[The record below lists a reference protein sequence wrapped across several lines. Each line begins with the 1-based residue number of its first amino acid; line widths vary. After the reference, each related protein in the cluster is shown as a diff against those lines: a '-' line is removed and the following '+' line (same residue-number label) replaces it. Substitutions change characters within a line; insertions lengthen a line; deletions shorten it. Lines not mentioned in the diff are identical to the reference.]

1 VSTAKLIL
9 AFATAVIASA
19 QRPQL
24 PADYAERL
32 AALEQSRQEHPN
44 DLKILDA
51 LAGSYSMAGQYRK
64 AIVVVQHMR
73 TLAPQD
79 HGLQLRQ
86 ARNYAWDDS
95 TKRAIAKYVTYLR
108 VVPGDRQATIELIR
122 LRRYRG
128 DYSRAE
134 KLCNQLLS
142 TNPDDAEVLALKA
155 EVLHW
160 AGNRGL
166 LARRTAD
173 RSIAIAPGYPD
184 AQVAV
189 IYASRDLGENGR
201 ASYEFSV
208 LKKMVENQGG
218 ISAEATY
225 LDAYRLLEG
234 LEARPAG
241 LLIRPGFS
249 VYNDSDGIH
258 DSAWGGSLE
267 RRVRDDHKIILEM
280 TRYLSVAPAGSI
292 FTDGRE
298 RASLNNVRAGGQLRI
313 APATYLTLLAGV
325 SSRGFDGT
333 PRPIFNLQVMA
344 SPIDRWTFGVSAGRE
359 FLAVTPR
366 AIDRNMSSY
375 SVAGSAQLAMNSRT
389 FLTLG
394 ADRRNWSDTNRSI
407 TGDVTLRRVLRY
419 NQRFSVDAGLLSHV
433 EHFERDTQLEAGF
446 FTPDRYF
453 RHDGF
458 LGLRGELG
466 KFRYEV
472 RGAGGAQQVVRR
484 ADYRPDW
491 EATSTVS
498 VALGR
503 VLRLSGGYQRR
514 NYSLVSKDGWYQ
526 GFQFSV
532 GIQP

>member
-1 VSTAKLIL
+1 MRLILIL
-9 AFATAVIASA
+9 AAMVGIASA
-19 QRPQL
+19 QRTQL
-24 PADYAERL
+24 PADFAEKL
-32 AALEQSRQEHPN
+32 AALEQSRREHPD

-51 LAGSYSMAGQYRK
+51 LAGSYSMAAQYRK
-64 AIVVVQHMR
+64 AIAVVQHMR
-73 TLAPQD
+73 ALAPQD
-79 HGLQLRQ
+79 HALQLRQ
-86 ARNYAWDDS
+86 ARNYAWTGD
-95 TKRAIAKYVTYLR
+95 TKRAIAEYVPYLR
-108 VVPGDRQATIELIR
+108 AVPGDRQATIELIR

-128 DYSRAE
+128 DYSQAE
-134 KLCNQLLS
+134 RLCNQLLS

-173 RSIAIAPGYPD
+173 RSAALAPTYPD
-184 AQVAV
+184 AQVAQ

-201 ASYEFSV
+201 ASYEFSA

-225 LDAYRLLEG
+225 RDAYKLLEG

-241 LLIRPGFS
+241 FWIRPGFS

-258 DSAWGGSLE
+258 DSAWGGSVE
-267 RRVRDDHKIILEM
+267 QRIGSDHKLILEV
-280 TRYLSVAPAGSI
+280 TRYASSAPTGSI

-298 RASLNNVRAGGQLRI
+298 WASLNNFRIGGQLRI
-313 APATYLTLLAGV
+313 APATYVTLLAGGA
-325 SSRGFDGT
+325 SRGFDGA
-333 PRPIFNLQVMA
+333 PRPIFNLQLTA
-344 SPIDRWTFGVSAGRE
+344 SPIDRWTFDISAGRD

-375 SVAGSAQLAMNSRT
+375 SVAGSAQFAMNSRT
-389 FLTLG
+389 FLTLR
-394 ADRRNWSDTNRSI
+394 ADRRYWSDANQSI
-407 TGDVTLRRVLRY
+407 TGDVTVRRVLRY
-419 NQRFSVDAGLLSHV
+419 NRRFSVDAGLLSHA

-458 LGLRGELG
+458 LGVRGELG
-466 KFRYEV
+466 KLRYEL

-498 VALGR
+498 VGLGR

-526 GFQFSV
+526 GLQFSL